1 VKDSVWTYYEP
12 SNLAS
17 GLYTLLRNEYDP
29 CPFLTGNSI
38 TQTINIG
45 TRPTPPQNNAMV
57 LSNDERGWVMT
68 ILSGVACIVGASV
81 ICVDIIIRQF
91 PGKRDFRIQ
100 DSDTFLSMSLSLS
113 FGVML
118 FSALYSM
125 LPSAKRS
132 LQEGGYSPKEAAW
145 ILIACF
151 MGGVI
156 GIQIISR
163 VLHQFVPSHVVD
175 CEHNHEEEGPQHD
188 VEAHNHQDHH
198 HDVINRPRRS
208 RTNSLPGHTPL
219 GPKTKTSKSNPHS
232 HFGANPAGARF
243 HAEHDSHDKNNPED
257 PSESPQRPSL
267 QQRLSKSISKL
278 TLRSKANCDTDGPCH
293 GFSDVCGAEC
303 FKNINANGGARG
315 ALKTAVS
322 SRPSVNKSATATTL
336 HPLTETTPLL
346 QNPDITTNNNDPTS
360 DEYDSD
366 FPSASASHI
375 TSSQTLAPDD
385 HNPDHAL
392 HKSHSHSSHT
402 PQDQQQQQQQQ
413 QHHHHHV
420 PQNAFLSIGLQT
432 SIAIALHKLPEGFIT
447 YATNHANPKLGVAVF
462 LALFIH
468 NITEGF
474 ALALPLYLA
483 LNSRSKAMA
492 TSFVLGGLS
501 QPIGAGVA
509 ALWFH
514 VAGEGEW
521 APSEGVYGGMFA
533 VTAGIMASV
542 ALQLFGEA
550 LDLTHS
556 RGLCMV
562 GAFLGMGVLGVSS
575 ALTA

>member
-1 VKDSVWTYYEP
+1 
-12 SNLAS
+12 
-17 GLYTLLRNEYDP
+17 
-29 CPFLTGNSI
+29 
-38 TQTINIG
+38 
-45 TRPTPPQNNAMV
+45 
-57 LSNDERGWVMT
+57 MT

-81 ICVDIIIRQF
+81 ICVDIIIRQL
-91 PGKRDFRIQ
+91 PGKHDFRIQ

-151 MGGVI
+151 MGGVV

-163 VLHQFVPSHVVD
+163 VLHQYVPSHVVD
-175 CEHNHEEEGPQHD
+175 CEHNHEEEGPHGD
-188 VEAHNHQDHH
+188 VEAHQHH
-198 HDVINRPRRS
+198 HSHDHDHEVINRPRRS

-219 GPKTKTSKSNPHS
+219 GPKTKTPKSNPHS
-232 HFGANPAGARF
+232 HFGANSAGTTS
-243 HAEHDSHDKNNPED
+243 HAEHEPHCESNSKE

-267 QQRLSKSISKL
+267 QQRLSRSISKL
-278 TLRSKANCDTDGPCH
+278 TLRSKANCDSDGPCH

-303 FKNINANGGARG
+303 FKNVNANGGARG
-315 ALKTAVS
+315 ALKAATIS
-322 SRPSVNKSATATTL
+322 SRPSVTKSATVATL
-336 HPLTETTPLL
+336 KPLTETTPLL
-346 QNPDITTNNNDPTS
+346 DRSTDNIAASNDPTD
-360 DEYDSD
+360 DECD
-366 FPSASASHI
+366 FSSSASNSHM
-375 TSSQTLAPDD
+375 TSSQTLAPSDD
-385 HNPDHAL
+385 HHPHHDL
-392 HKSHSHSSHT
+392 HKTHSHKTTPSSHAAAT
-402 PQDQQQQQQQQ
+402 APDL
-413 QHHHHHV
+413 HHHHV

-447 YATNHANPKLGVAVF
+447 YATNHANPRLGFSVF

-542 ALQLFGEA
+542 ALQLFSEA

-562 GAFLGMGVLGVSS
+562 GAFLGIGVLGVSS

>member
-1 VKDSVWTYYEP
+1 
-12 SNLAS
+12 
-17 GLYTLLRNEYDP
+17 
-29 CPFLTGNSI
+29 
-38 TQTINIG
+38 
-45 TRPTPPQNNAMV
+45 
-57 LSNDERGWVMT
+57 MT
-68 ILSGVACIVGASV
+68 ILSGIACILGASV

-91 PGKRDFRIQ
+91 PGKRNFRIQ
-100 DSDTFLSMSLSLS
+100 DSDSFLSMSLSLS

-132 LQEGGYSPKEAAW
+132 LQDGGFTPKAAAW

-151 MGGVI
+151 IGGVV

-163 VLHQFVPSHVVD
+163 ILHQFVPSHVVD
-175 CEHNHEEEGPQHD
+175 CEHSHEEDGLKDAAEQPHH
-188 VEAHNHQDHH
+188 HNHA
-198 HDVINRPRRS
+198 VANRPNRS

-219 GPKTKTSKSNPHS
+219 GPKQKNSVSRHQS
-232 HFGANPAGARF
+232 YFGANTQGAPYGPT
-243 HAEHDSHDKNNPED
+243 AETESHDED
-257 PSESPQRPSL
+257 MSKAPASPVRRPSL
-267 QQRLSKSISKL
+267 QQRLTAGISQL
-278 TLRSKANCDTDGPCH
+278 TSRSKPKCDCEGPCY
-293 GFSDVCGAEC
+293 GFSDVCGSDC
-303 FKNINANGGARG
+303 FKNVNAKGGARG
-315 ALKTAVS
+315 PVKPASVSTRPWAV
-322 SRPSVNKSATATTL
+322 KSATATTMA
-336 HPLTETTPLL
+336 PMTEATPLL
-346 QNPDITTNNNDPTS
+346 QNIAEEPNRAPEPTRHVSETTANTAEVNGFSDPFASNGSTS
-360 DEYDSD
+360 NSQRDSE
-366 FPSASASHI
+366 
-375 TSSQTLAPDD
+375 QTLAPDQ
-385 HNPDHAL
+385 HSQHL
-392 HKSHSHSSHT
+392 HKTHTHSTTTSSHK
-402 PQDQQQQQQQQ
+402 PD
-413 QHHHHHV
+413 HHHHV

-474 ALALPLYLA
+474 AMALPLYLA
-483 LNSRSKAMA
+483 LNSRTKAMA

-509 ALWFH
+509 ALWFKI
-514 VAGEGEW
+514 AGEGDW
-521 APSEGVYGGMFA
+521 APSEGVYGAMFA

-542 ALQLFGEA
+542 ALQLFSES

-562 GAFLGMGVLGVSS
+562 GAFVGMGVLGVSS

>member
-1 VKDSVWTYYEP
+1 
-12 SNLAS
+12 
-17 GLYTLLRNEYDP
+17 
-29 CPFLTGNSI
+29 
-38 TQTINIG
+38 
-45 TRPTPPQNNAMV
+45 MV

-81 ICVDIIIRQF
+81 ICVDLIIRQF

-151 MGGVI
+151 LGGVI

-163 VLHQFVPSHVVD
+163 VLHQYVPSHVVD
-175 CEHNHEEEGPQHD
+175 CEHNHEDEGSHQD
-188 VEAHNHQDHH
+188 VEAHQHHHDHH
-198 HDVINRPRRS
+198 HEVINRPRRS

-219 GPKTKTSKSNPHS
+219 GPKTKTPKSSPHS
-232 HFGANPAGARF
+232 HFNTNHAGATP
-243 HAEHDSHDKNNPED
+243 HSEHESHYQDSSKE

-267 QQRLSKSISKL
+267 QQRLSRSISKL
-278 TLRSKANCDTDGPCH
+278 TLRSKANCDSDGPCH

-303 FKNINANGGARG
+303 FKNVNANGGARG
-315 ALKTAVS
+315 ALKAATIS
-322 SRPSVNKSATATTL
+322 SRPSVTKSATVTTL
-336 HPLTETTPLL
+336 EPLTETTPLL
-346 QNPDITTNNNDPTS
+346 DRSADIATTNSHPPS
-360 DEYDSD
+360 DDESD
-366 FPSASASHI
+366 FPSASNSHI
-375 TSSQTLAPDD
+375 TSSQTLSAPDQ
-385 HNPDHAL
+385 HQHTL
-392 HKSHSHSSHT
+392 QKTTSHQTTTSSHSHAGAT
-402 PQDQQQQQQQQ
+402 PD
-413 QHHHHHV
+413 HHHHV

-447 YATNHANPKLGVAVF
+447 YATNHANPRLGFSVF

-509 ALWFH
+509 ALWFR
-514 VAGEGEW
+514 VAGDGEW

-542 ALQLFGEA
+542 ALQLFSEA

-562 GAFLGMGVLGVSS
+562 GAFMGMGILGVSS

>member
-1 VKDSVWTYYEP
+1 
-12 SNLAS
+12 
-17 GLYTLLRNEYDP
+17 
-29 CPFLTGNSI
+29 
-38 TQTINIG
+38 
-45 TRPTPPQNNAMV
+45 
-57 LSNDERGWVMT
+57 MT
-68 ILSGVACIVGASV
+68 SLSGVACIVGASV

-163 VLHQFVPSHVVD
+163 VLHQYVPSHVVD
-175 CEHNHEEEGPQHD
+175 CEHNHEEDGPQHD
-188 VEAHNHQDHH
+188 VEAHQHSHDHE
-198 HDVINRPRRS
+198 VINRPRRS

-219 GPKTKTSKSNPHS
+219 GPKTKTAKSNPHS
-232 HFGANPAGARF
+232 HFSVKPTA
-243 HAEHDSHDKNNPED
+243 AESHDEHRSHHESNSKEPSD
-257 PSESPQRPSL
+257 PPRRPSL
-267 QQRLSKSISKL
+267 QQRLTRSISKL
-278 TLRSKANCDTDGPCH
+278 TLGSKANCDSDGPCH
-293 GFSDVCGAEC
+293 GFTDVCGAEC
-303 FKNINANGGARG
+303 FKNVNANGGARG
-315 ALKTAVS
+315 SLKAATVS
-322 SRPSVNKSATATTL
+322 SRPTVNKSATATTL
-336 HPLTETTPLL
+336 TPLTENTPLL
-346 QNPDITTNNNDPTS
+346 KNADRSADVSSYNDQTDDDD
-360 DEYDSD
+360 DED
-366 FPSASASHI
+366 FSSASNSNI
-375 TSSQTLAPDD
+375 TSEQTLAPDQ
-385 HNPDHAL
+385 HPHAL
-392 HKSHSHSSHT
+392 HKTHSHKTTASSHT
-402 PQDQQQQQQQQ
+402 PD
-413 QHHHHHV
+413 HHHHV

-474 ALALPLYLA
+474 AMALPLYLA

-514 VAGEGEW
+514 IAGEGDW

-533 VTAGIMASV
+533 ATAGIMASV
-542 ALQLFGEA
+542 ALQLFSEA

-562 GAFLGMGVLGVSS
+562 GAFLGMGILGISS